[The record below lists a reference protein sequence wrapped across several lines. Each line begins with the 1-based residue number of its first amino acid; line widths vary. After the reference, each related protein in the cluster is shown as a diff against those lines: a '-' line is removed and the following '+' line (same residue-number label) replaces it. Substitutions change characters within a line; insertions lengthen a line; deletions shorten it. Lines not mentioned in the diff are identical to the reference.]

1 MEARWQNILSLSIAF
16 EGLKINQP
24 SKYFIKTNSQLAAKI
39 KMLVLI
45 LQIAYYNEKQE
56 EELNYRLRVSR
67 YVNIPLLF
75 DSPLVSFLPEARLDK
90 NPSPKQGHKLFCVAQ
105 GRRGLAPSHP
115 LVPRYG
121 CACGEC
127 NLFAISLSIHCFWF
141 LDFFVQSKF
150 ERLLFCSYLSCVFRS
165 VFLPTVGNFLTKK
178 QIIEYRIK
186 FPNVD
191 RENLGKKDC
200 WWQW

>member
-1 MEARWQNILSLSIAF
+1 MEAGWQNILSLSIAF

-75 DSPLVSFLPEARLDK
+75 DSPLVSFPFCL
-90 NPSPKQGHKLFCVAQ
+90 KQDQIKILLQNKVIN
-105 GRRGLAPSHP
+105 
-115 LVPRYG
+115 Y
-121 CACGEC
+121 
-127 NLFAISLSIHCFWF
+127 
-141 LDFFVQSKF
+141 FVQHRAG
-150 ERLLFCSYLSCVFRS
+150 EDLPPHTLLFSGMSAPVVNATCLRSPCQFTVFGFSTFLFRVNLSDCSSAVIFLAYLDQCFYLLLET
-165 VFLPTVGNFLTKK
+165 F
-178 QIIEYRIK
+178 
-186 FPNVD
+186 
-191 RENLGKKDC
+191 
-200 WWQW
+200 